1 MNRWIIVMLLL
12 STPADGATLE
22 VGDGKPYQT
31 LQAANDAAAEGD
43 TIVIGPGI
51 YRRGAKITKD
61 RLLIRGAGQD
71 RTLFDGGVV
80 NAKGILHITADDV
93 TVRALTLQ
101 NAKSPHAS
109 NAAGIRQEGRNLTV
123 DAVTF
128 KDNDNGILYTAVS
141 KADRNRRAAV
151 GERGRLSIRMA
162 TFDGNGH
169 GDGQSHGVYASI
181 VDDVTVF
188 QSTFRNTRVG
198 HHLKS
203 RARRTKVTH
212 SSFDDGTADR
222 GASYAIDL
230 PQGGAAEISSN
241 SFVKGTNAS
250 NPCCVIAYGFEMR
263 KGAAQQNSPQPVI
276 VTDNSVRSELN
287 GRVRFFAN
295 RSAPHNGDVELA
307 GNRLT
312 TRAGLIQ

>member
-1 MNRWIIVMLLL
+1 MIVMLLL
-12 STPADGATLE
+12 SIPANAATLE
-22 VGDGKPYQT
+22 VGHGKLYPT
-31 LQAANDAAAEGD
+31 LQAANDAAAAGD
-43 TIVIGPGI
+43 TIVVGPGT
-51 YRRGAKITKD
+51 YERGAKITKD

-93 TVRALTLQ
+93 TVSALTLQ
-101 NAKSPHAS
+101 NAKSRYVS

-123 DAVTF
+123 SAVTF

-151 GERGRLSIRMA
+151 GERGRLSIGMA

-181 VDDVTVF
+181 VDDVVVF
-188 QSTFRNTRVG
+188 QSTFKNTRVG

-203 RARRTKVTH
+203 RAQRTKVTH
-212 SSFDDGTADR
+212 SSFYDGSVDK

-230 PQGGAAEISSN
+230 PQGGAAEISGN
-241 SFVKGTNAS
+241 NFVKGANAS
-250 NPCCVIAYGFEMR
+250 NPCCVIAYGFEMK
-263 KGAAQQNSPQPVI
+263 KGVALRNPLQPVI

-295 RSAPHNGDVELA
+295 RSTPRNSDVKLA

-312 TRAGLIQ
+312 TPRALIQ